1 MCGVYSRTQDAKA
14 NAGCRGAGE
23 HVVNPWYAKAAVLAA
38 SIAMVVI
45 RAPHGSRSRQVKVVR
60 SRKGTLEVVLPKR
73 R

>member
-1 MCGVYSRTQDAKA
+1 
-14 NAGCRGAGE
+14 
-23 HVVNPWYAKAAVLAA
+23 VNPWYAKAAVLAA